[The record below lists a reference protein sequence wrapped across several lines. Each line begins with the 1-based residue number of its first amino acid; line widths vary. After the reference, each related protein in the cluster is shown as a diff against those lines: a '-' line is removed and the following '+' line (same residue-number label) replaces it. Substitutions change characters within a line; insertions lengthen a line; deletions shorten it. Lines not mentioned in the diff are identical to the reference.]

1 MIKMPIMKT
10 KFLYV
15 ILCLTF
21 LLWGSQLLAQT
32 ITVTN
37 NNNSGAGSLRKALS
51 DAKTSAINPITIKFS
66 AAVTTITISNHLPI
80 NRNLTR
86 SIIIDGEGR
95 VTLKGTGTRVI
106 DCWLLHVQGQ
116 QHL

>member
-51 DAKTSAINPITIKFS
+51 DAKTSATNPITIKFS
-66 AAVTTITISNHLPI
+66 AAVTTITISSHLPI